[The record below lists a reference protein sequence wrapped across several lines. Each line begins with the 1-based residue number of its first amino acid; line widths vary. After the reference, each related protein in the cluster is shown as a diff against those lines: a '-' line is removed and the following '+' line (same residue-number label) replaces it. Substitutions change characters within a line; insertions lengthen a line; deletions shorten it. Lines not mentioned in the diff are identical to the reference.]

1 MKKILFLAFIA
12 LTAFRSSAQT
22 VEEIIES
29 AKSAIGGAAW
39 DNVNSIKMT
48 SVIEQQGMKIPL
60 EIVIMRDGRTYTK
73 ITIQGMDIYQQVY
86 DGTTLWS
93 TNFMTQKAEK
103 ADSET
108 TENFKREVSEFPS
121 SLFTY
126 SKNGYTVT
134 KLEDATIDGV
144 NCFKVQMTK
153 KTQLVE
159 GKEVSNVEYH
169 YFDKETYALIM
180 TESEIM
186 SGEMKGKIEQIKFS
200 DYQEVSGVYMPF
212 SMDQGVKDLG
222 SQTIAFTAIE
232 INPTVDEEL
241 FKYKG
246 E

>member
-12 LTAFRSSAQT
+12 LTGFAASAQT
-22 VEEIIES
+22 ADEIIES
-29 AKSAIGGAAW
+29 AKAAIGGAAW
-39 DNVNSIKMT
+39 DNVNAIKMT
-48 SVIEQQGMKIPL
+48 SVIEEQGMKIPL

-73 ITIQGMDIYQQVY
+73 ITIQGMDIYQNVY

-93 TNFMTQKAEK
+93 TNFMNQKAEK
-103 ADSET
+103 ADSEA
-108 TENFKREVSEFPS
+108 TENYKREMKDFPS
-121 SLFTY
+121 IFFTY
-126 SKNGYTVT
+126 KKNAYPIV

-144 NCFKVQMTK
+144 DCFKLQITK

-159 GKEVSNVEYH
+159 GKEVANVEYN
-169 YFDKETYALIM
+169 YIDKESFALIM

-186 SGEMKGKIEQIKFS
+186 SGEMKGKLEQIKYS
-200 DYQEVSGVYMPF
+200 DYQEVSGVFMPF

-222 SQTIAFTAIE
+222 SQIISFTAVE

>member
-12 LTAFRSSAQT
+12 LTAFISSAQT
-22 VEEIIES
+22 AEEVIES
-29 AKSAIGGAAW
+29 AKAAIGGAAW
-39 DNVNSIKMT
+39 DNVNSIKMS
-48 SVIEQQGMKIPL
+48 SVIEQQGMKIPF
-60 EIVIMRDGRTYTK
+60 EVVIMRDGRTYTK
-73 ITIQGMDIYQQVY
+73 ITIQGMDIYQNVF

-93 TNFMTQKAEK
+93 TNFLTQKPEK

-108 TENFKREVSEFPS
+108 TENMKRELKDFPS
-121 SLFTY
+121 SWFAAG
-126 SKNGYTVT
+126 KNGYTLA

-144 NCFKVQMTK
+144 SCFKIEITK

-159 GKEVSNVEYH
+159 GKEVANVEYN
-169 YFDKETYALIM
+169 YFDKETFALIM

-186 SGEMKGKIEQIKFS
+186 SGEMKGKIEQIKYS

-212 SMDQGVKDLG
+212 SMDQGIKDLG
-222 SQTIAFTAIE
+222 SQTIPFTTIE